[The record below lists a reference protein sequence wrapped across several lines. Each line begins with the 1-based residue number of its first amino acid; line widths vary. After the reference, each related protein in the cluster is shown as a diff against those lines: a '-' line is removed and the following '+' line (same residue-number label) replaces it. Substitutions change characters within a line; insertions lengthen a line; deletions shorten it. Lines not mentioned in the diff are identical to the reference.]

1 MVLNYVVLGRGRTC
15 YRIISMHC
23 LKILGS
29 LSLAWYH
36 KSYMRLLMLWKST
49 VFQYSREKDII
60 HVYLL
65 EERDSTLWLN
75 IPGKEHFD
83 ELLAKGYLCQ

>member
-1 MVLNYVVLGRGRTC
+1 
-15 YRIISMHC
+15 
-23 LKILGS
+23 
-29 LSLAWYH
+29 
-36 KSYMRLLMLWKST
+36 MLWKST